1 MCKQKNKPF
10 FIIKFSSPINCD
22 DFNQQF
28 AKNKRIKAKIM
39 QDNTELINGINEES
53 YIEVENIM
61 KNAEKVVKEVTE

>member
-1 MCKQKNKPF
+1 
-10 FIIKFSSPINCD
+10 
-22 DFNQQF
+22 
-28 AKNKRIKAKIM
+28 M